1 MGINYSALIIENGK
15 ARQAECS
22 GRTPAD
28 ALLCLVMAGHI
39 RKGATVKLGCAY
51 WEGDNFISHV
61 YEYHHMLE
69 HDLDFSSAWVLEGSG
84 IRQYI
89 TAKPE

>member
-1 MGINYSALIIENGK
+1 MQYIALIIENGK
-15 ARQAECS
+15 ARQAECC

-61 YEYHHMLE
+61 YEYHHMLG
-69 HDLDFSSAWVLEGSG
+69 HDLDFASAWELEGIS